1 MAYRV
6 ELAPTG
12 WTVCHDSQCQRF
24 EYKIPQGALR
34 FGTWVDLPFMCCG
47 QWKWKHWGCVSGKQ
61 LQNLQAAIY
70 NSDGAGGDVYDW
82 AKIEG
87 FDELAEF
94 PELQARVRRVVA
106 QGHIDDEDFNG
117 VQPMCNTPGRTGIRR
132 RGTITPSPIKV
143 GPIIIPVVP
152 VPIALAR
159 DQVGT
164 KHTFVITGI
173 FSAMTQDEAKA
184 MVLSIGGVVEST
196 PTENTSYAV
205 VGMRPA
211 PWKVACFGTHGINI
225 LNEQE
230 FLEFIIQ
237 RGDVKQEDGTPPTR
251 SAVKT
256 EMGDSKSGMKKEE
269 ETADNVRI
277 ARVKKEETTEKSWE
291 SSGKE
296 GRNIAVKQE
305 EPSITLVSTNAKA
318 DDTGDGSPAVKRE
331 KMVIVKEEEADEVVF
346 LTAVTLNTR
355 KRTHVA
361 DDEEDEKG
369 SLASKG
375 LGGRIGNRSA
385 RIQQSPATDGLI
397 PQAGRARGHA
407 YHALGDDEVRD
418 ESHGTPRGKDGSR
431 WSGPGSKITR
441 ATATVV
447 GLRRSTRNKAPP
459 T

>member
-1 MAYRV
+1 MSYRV

-12 WTVCHDSQCQRF
+12 WTVCQDSQCQRF
-24 EYKIPQGALR
+24 EYNILQGALR

-47 QWKWKHWGCVSGKQ
+47 QWKWKHWGCVSGRQ

-70 NSDGAGGDVYDW
+70 NSDGDVYDW
-82 AKIEG
+82 ARIEG
-87 FDELAEF
+87 FNELAEF

-117 VQPMCNTPGRTGIRR
+117 EPMCNTPGRTGIRR

-159 DQVGT
+159 DQVST
-164 KHTFVITGI
+164 KPTFVITGI
-173 FSAMTQDEAKA
+173 FSATTQDEAEA
-184 MVLSIGGVVEST
+184 MVLSIGGVVESN
-196 PTENTSYAV
+196 PSENTSYTV

-211 PWKVACFGTHGINI
+211 PWKVACFGTHGTKI
-225 LNEQE
+225 LSEQE

-237 RGDVKQEDGTPPTR
+237 RGDVKQEDRTSATRPT
-251 SAVKT
+251 VKT
-256 EMGDSKSGMKKEE
+256 EMGDSKSGIKKEE
-269 ETADNVRI
+269 TVDNVRI
-277 ARVKKEETTEKSWE
+277 ARVKKEEVTENSWE
-291 SSGKE
+291 SSGKG
-296 GRNIAVKQE
+296 GRNIAVKQQE
-305 EPSITLVSTNAKA
+305 SSIMLVSTNAKA
-318 DDTGDGSPAVKRE
+318 DDTGDGSPAVKPE

-355 KRTHVA
+355 KRTHV
-361 DDEEDEKG
+361 DDDEDEKG
-369 SLASKG
+369 SLASKRV
-375 LGGRIGNRSA
+375 GGRIGNRSA

-397 PQAGRARGHA
+397 SQADRTRGNA
-407 YHALGDDEVRD
+407 FHALGDDEVRH